1 MPVIPNGINIACH
14 ISRPLGA
21 VSQAGIKRE
30 SGPVLTPLWVEDRAA
45 FVWEGREPVTR
56 AD

>member
-1 MPVIPNGINIACH
+1 MTVIPNGIIVACH

-21 VSQAGIKRE
+21 VSQAGDKTGKRPCPDTAV
-30 SGPVLTPLWVEDRAA
+30 GGGQNRFCMGVE
-45 FVWEGREPVTR
+45 EPVTR